1 MSKTSMGLEQ
11 NTAGLLCYVL
21 WWISGIYFIRK
32 EKDNRFVRFH
42 AWQSVIV
49 FGAISVTFIIIGILM
64 RIRILMAM
72 PEIGIFLLV
81 INWVLWLGTIM
92 LWFVLIANAYQE
104 RRFKLPWAGN
114 YAEKKA
120 GYQSAPRG

>member
-1 MSKTSMGLEQ
+1 MAKTSMGLEQ

-21 WWISGIYFIRK
+21 WWASGIYFIKK

-49 FGAISVTFIIIGILM
+49 FGAITVVLIIIFIL
-64 RIRILMAM
+64 RSTKVHLTAPVIS
-72 PEIGIFLLV
+72 IFLTSINLV
-81 INWVLWLGTIM
+81 ILLGAFI

-120 GYQSAPRG
+120 GYPVAPPA

>member
-1 MSKTSMGLEQ
+1 MAKTSMGLEQ

-21 WWISGIYFIRK
+21 WWASGIYFIKK

-49 FGAISVTFIIIGILM
+49 FGAISVIFILISMLM
-64 RIRILMAM
+64 RIRILMTV
-72 PEIGIFLLV
+72 PEISIFLLI
-81 INWVLWLGTIM
+81 INWVLWLGTIL

-120 GYQSAPRG
+120 GYPVAPLV